1 MDDYNEDIK
10 IDADSLDVEWLNQP
24 ALAMQWGVHWATCF
38 KIHQQA
44 EENVKLTRSELIK
57 EVNENPEK
65 CLGQGIKPTAPV
77 VEAYYRNHEKHKK
90 AKEELIEAQ
99 FELNIAT
106 VAKGEFSSGRK
117 EALKNEVILH
127 GQGYF
132 AGPSVPRDL
141 SFEAQ
146 KARKQ
151 EITDAKIGDKM
162 KRKRK

>member
-1 MDDYNEDIK
+1 
-10 IDADSLDVEWLNQP
+10 
-24 ALAMQWGVHWATCF
+24 
-38 KIHQQA
+38 
-44 EENVKLTRSELIK
+44 
-57 EVNENPEK
+57 
-65 CLGQGIKPTAPV
+65 
-77 VEAYYRNHEKHKK
+77 
-90 AKEELIEAQ
+90 
-99 FELNIAT
+99 
-106 VAKGEFSSGRK
+106 
-117 EALKNEVILH
+117 LKNEVILH